1 METKELVKALRCSAT
16 PGGAESCAGCS
27 YRVVDRVSDEDAAKY
42 GFVPGAEFESC
53 DTDRMALDAAD
64 LLEKLNAERDA
75 ALKDLRG
82 KCSVCK
88 NHTTYHRV
96 GACKNCYWENSP
108 EIPFRDHWQWRGL
121 EGRRVLNGGGQD
133 DPQGI

>member
-1 METKELVKALRCSAT
+1 MEVKELVKALRCSAT

-75 ALKDLRG
+75 AVKDILARDH
-82 KCSVCK
+82 CDVCK
-88 NHTTYHRV
+88 HNHGDSDQCEANEYDCN
-96 GACKNCYWENSP
+96 GCKAPCMCASC
-108 EIPFRDHWQWRGL
+108 RDESNWQWRGL
-121 EGRRVLNGGGQD
+121 EGRKEL
-133 DPQGI
+133 